1 MPNIVFYD
9 NFSYFCTPKYST
21 SGACRPEILNKMWQR
36 IQTLYLALSTILI
49 AVLLFCNA
57 CTIIGAEGA
66 EETVK
71 YYENI
76 VYLIFIIAII
86 SGNGFTL
93 FTYKARIAQMRLAV
107 IEAIIMTAFQI
118 WIGVDFFRMH
128 EHREVIFS
136 FTAVF
141 PLIAAIL
148 NIMAARSIALDEAL
162 VQAAYRLRGS
172 NRKK

>member
-1 MPNIVFYD
+1 
-9 NFSYFCTPKYST
+9 
-21 SGACRPEILNKMWQR
+21 MWQR

-172 NRKK
+172 SRKK